1 MGIVSFERSDN
12 FMIEHP
18 EQRIDLLNDK
28 ISLHVLPVMK
38 EINRKVLILNTVI
51 LVNTLL
57 LVILMSV
64 LITCIV
70 YKGKVI

>member
-1 MGIVSFERSDN
+1 
-12 FMIEHP
+12 MIEHP
-18 EQRIDLLNDK
+18 EKIDLLNDK

-57 LVILMSV
+57 LVILMSA